1 MQKKSTPRRAFLLHQ
16 QVRLTGIAIVA
27 ASKCIAG
34 AISGSTAWGTVAAA
48 ILVLPAEAPLLA
60 ARLTCTLTATLP
72 AKTLTTANTQR
83 MRNIYP
89 GTGMTLSGVAV
100 GLAVP
105 LTMTF
110 FRVPGQKFFG
120 ASGMAMTAVRRAV
133 VKTIAGFAGE
143 TTRTVAAEAGVVAT
157 TETTTAAA
165 ARAAVAARTIR
176 SRATG
181 AQFVLGLQSFDGVHL
196 DALLGVAFDALQQL
210 HIAIRGERDGNAGR
224 TRATGT
230 TDAVHV
236 VFGEF
241 GQVEVDHMRNAAH
254 VETARRHIGGDQ
266 DAYVAVAHVEQGTV
280 AFALVHVTVQCRD
293 RKALCGQFI
302 GQCISIALG
311 GGEHQ
316 CLIHVNVG
324 QQMAEH
330 LVLVRHVIGK
340 HHALF
345 DVLLFVLVGRNG
357 NTLWFLEPVSY

>member
-89 GTGMTLSGVAV
+89 GTGMTLSEVAV

-133 VKTIAGFAGE
+133 VKSISGFTGKTAAGFVAGKP
-143 TTRTVAAEAGVVAT
+143 TGAVAAEAGVV
-157 TETTTAAA
+157 TTTVSATAAV

-176 SRATG
+176 RRAG
-181 AQFVLGLQSFDGVHL
+181 AQ
-196 DALLGVAFDALQQL
+196 
-210 HIAIRGERDGNAGR
+210 
-224 TRATGT
+224 
-230 TDAVHV
+230 
-236 VFGEF
+236 
-241 GQVEVDHMRNAAH
+241 
-254 VETARRHIGGDQ
+254 
-266 DAYVAVAHVEQGTV
+266 
-280 AFALVHVTVQCRD
+280 
-293 RKALCGQFI
+293 
-302 GQCISIALG
+302 
-311 GGEHQ
+311 
-316 CLIHVNVG
+316 
-324 QQMAEH
+324 
-330 LVLVRHVIGK
+330 
-340 HHALF
+340 
-345 DVLLFVLVGRNG
+345 
-357 NTLWFLEPVSY
+357 